1 MAILKKKFGFLVTY
15 LSMYSARVLSLGGD
29 GIDIVKW
36 SSTNMV

>member
-1 MAILKKKFGFLVTY
+1 MAIKKNIWFLVTY
-15 LSMYSARVLSLGGD
+15 LSMYSARVLSLEGD